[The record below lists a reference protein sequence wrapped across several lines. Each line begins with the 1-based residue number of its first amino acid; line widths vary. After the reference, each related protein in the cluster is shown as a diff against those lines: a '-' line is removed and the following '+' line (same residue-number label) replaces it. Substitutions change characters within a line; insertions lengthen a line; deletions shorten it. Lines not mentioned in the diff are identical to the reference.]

1 MKKQLLVILLGQVGF
16 LLWGQN
22 TILSSRINTLLEQS
36 ESLIYTN
43 LDSALHYANAALY
56 EATNSGDTK
65 HIFDA
70 HRTIGY
76 VFEEN
81 SQLQEALQAYQ
92 KALELAENKLTDIE
106 KYKIYNDWAILNKKM
121 GHYAIAH
128 DYHWQTIK
136 IGEKIANWEVAES
149 GYNGLGTMYTM
160 MGNPEKAIHYYQKS
174 IEAADKS
181 GNKVGI
187 ILTKENIV
195 GIYLK
200 SRNYTVALQ
209 KVKEVFDMATTLSD
223 SIRIAAVLSLYGD
236 VEMAMGQSD
245 KALLKYQKANQLLLH
260 SGDKTLLSKSYLSLG
275 SYYFEKNKYEE
286 AHYNFNQCK
295 NLEAYMYPVC
305 GAELYQKLG
314 KLYNSQG
321 ENNKAIEAFKKS
333 LEKTD
338 SLGLKDIA
346 RDNHLALGNI
356 FKLEQQYEI
365 AYQHIALANQLG
377 DDIFADTKA
386 KNANAEQF
394 KIDIEKRDN
403 QIAAQQTELNQ
414 AETIRVILGI
424 SLVVV
429 LGILF
434 FTWRQMKAKLNAMQ
448 HIELLMKELH
458 HRVKNNLQT
467 VTSIMRLQARHITD
481 PSVLQVLGESR
492 SRLEAIS
499 MIHQQLYRSDDV
511 QSVNFKLFLEG
522 LVEKQQFTYGMSDT
536 KLETIIT
543 LENEY
548 INVDLALPLGLIIN
562 ELLTNSFKYAYPSVS
577 KPKLQIDISHEKLF
591 YADNGGGLPT
601 QFTNQDSKSFG
612 IQLITSLA
620 QQLRGKFSFGNDNG
634 MFFKLVFA

>member
-22 TILSSRINTLLEQS
+22 TQLTTRVNTLLDQS
-36 ESLIYTN
+36 ESLIYIN
-43 LDSALHYANAALY
+43 LDSALHYANAALL
-56 EATNSGDTK
+56 EANNNGNTK
-65 HIFDA
+65 QVFDA
-70 HRTIGY
+70 YRTIGY

-81 SQLQEALQAYQ
+81 SHLQEALEAYQ
-92 KALELAENKLTDIE
+92 KALDLADKKLTDTE

-121 GHYAIAH
+121 GHYAIAY

-136 IGEKIANWEVAES
+136 IAEKIANWEVAES
-149 GYNGLGTMYTM
+149 GYNGLGTMYAM
-160 MGNPEKAIHYYQKS
+160 MGNTEKAILHYNKS
-174 IEAADKS
+174 IEAAEKW
-181 GNKVGI
+181 GNTMGI

-195 GIYLK
+195 SIYLK
-200 SRNYTVALQ
+200 SKNHPVALQ
-209 KVKEVFDMATTLSD
+209 NVEKAFDMASALGD
-223 SIRIAAVLSLYGD
+223 SIRIAAVLNLYGD
-236 VEMAMGQSD
+236 VEMAMGQSE
-245 KALLKYQKANQLLLH
+245 KALLKYQKANQLLQQ
-260 SGDKTLLSKSYLSLG
+260 SGDKTQLSRSYLSLG
-275 SYYFEKNKYEE
+275 SYYFEQKKYDK
-286 AHYNFNQCK
+286 ADYNFSQSK
-295 NLEAYMYPVC
+295 RLEAYLYPVC
-305 GAELYQKLG
+305 SAELYQKLG
-314 KLYNSQG
+314 KLYNSKG
-321 ENNKAIEAFKKS
+321 ENSKAIEAYKMS
-333 LEKTD
+333 LQKTD
-338 SLGLKDIA
+338 SLGLKDMA
-346 RDNHLALGNI
+346 RDNHLALANI
-356 FKLEQQYEI
+356 LKLEQQYET
-365 AYQHIALANQLG
+365 AYQHVAIANQLG
-377 DDIFADTKA
+377 DALFADAKA
-386 KNANAEQF
+386 QSANVEHF
-394 KIDIEKRDN
+394 KYDIEKRDS
-403 QIAAQQTELNQ
+403 QIAAQQFELNQ
-414 AETIRVILGI
+414 AKTIRIILGI
-424 SLVVV
+424 SLALV

-522 LVEKQQFTYGMSDT
+522 LVEKQLFTHGMSE
-536 KLETIIT
+536 KELETIIT

-577 KPKLQIDISHEKLF
+577 KPKLQIDISHDKLF
-591 YADNGGGLPT
+591 YADNGSGLPS
-601 QFTNQDSKSFG
+601 QYTNQASKSFG
-612 IQLITSLA
+612 IQLISSLA